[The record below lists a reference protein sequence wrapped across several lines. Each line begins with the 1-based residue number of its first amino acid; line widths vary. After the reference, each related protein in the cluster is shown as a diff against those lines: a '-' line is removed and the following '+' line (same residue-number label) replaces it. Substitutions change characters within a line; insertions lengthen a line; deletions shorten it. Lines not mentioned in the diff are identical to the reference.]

1 MSNEETKNMPGNEIK
16 KDDDN
21 VVQHIDDQTGTKP
34 KRKSRSSRRRLNAM
48 MSNVSLHFSDT
59 DSEGELP
66 TIVSQKRNLSPAAK
80 RLLNKAPEPPMI
92 SVTVE
97 NAEGETVDSH
107 WDGFGD
113 IENNTR
119 RNSFA
124 ENLTDVDEI
133 YGSEGDTVK
142 GLSVIENSCQGETD
156 LEDLSNDDGD
166 DDDEDTN
173 IIIEASSV
181 DIFHKFGDS
190 GGMTTTKEG
199 DGPFSNEVRH
209 QMSFDEGD
217 DTTRQAFS
225 NHIVFPS
232 GPPTDCEDYEVSD
245 EDDDFNGACGQSNHH
260 HHNTFHNFDFLANSQ
275 VESISKMTNSLTVPD
290 LTEDGMSDGHTD
302 VEDFE

>member
-1 MSNEETKNMPGNEIK
+1 MSNKETKNMPGNEMK

-21 VVQHIDDQTGTKP
+21 VVQQIDNQTGTKP

-66 TIVSQKRNLSPAAK
+66 TVVLPKRNLSPAAK
-80 RLLNKAPEPPMI
+80 RLLNKVPEPPMI

-107 WDGFGD
+107 WDGFGE

-133 YGSEGDTVK
+133 YGSEGDTAKPSVK

-166 DDDEDTN
+166 DEETN

-181 DIFHKFGDS
+181 DIFHEFG
-190 GGMTTTKEG
+190 GGGTTTTKEG
-199 DGPFSNEVRH
+199 DGPFSNEVRQ

-217 DTTRQAFS
+217 ETTRQPFS

-245 EDDDFNGACGQSNHH
+245 DDEDDDFNGACGQ
-260 HHNTFHNFDFLANSQ
+260 HNNSFHNFDFLANSQ
-275 VESISKMTNSLTVPD
+275 VENISKMTNSLTVPD
-290 LTEDGMSDGHTD
+290 LTEDGLSDGHTD